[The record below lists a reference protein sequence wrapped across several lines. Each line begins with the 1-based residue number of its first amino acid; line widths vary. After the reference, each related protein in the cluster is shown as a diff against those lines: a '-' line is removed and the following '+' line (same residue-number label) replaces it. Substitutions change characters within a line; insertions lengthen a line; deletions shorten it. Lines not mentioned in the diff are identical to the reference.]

1 MERYNQK
8 VNPKKQPEQESKIG
22 MDAIVKK
29 ATGGD
34 PSAVETLHETARYLG
49 MGLAPIIYALNP
61 EAIVI
66 GGKIAE
72 AWPLVE
78 EETLKSCAQR
88 VSPLFLETTKIFA
101 STLHVKPSLMGAIA
115 LVLAQNFAVPNIV

>member
-1 MERYNQK
+1 
-8 VNPKKQPEQESKIG
+8 
-22 MDAIVKK
+22 
-29 ATGGD
+29 
-34 PSAVETLHETARYLG
+34 VETLDETARYLG

-72 AWPLVE
+72 AWPLLE
-78 EETLKSCAQR
+78 EPTLTSCAQR

-115 LVLAQNFAVPNIV
+115 LVQAQNFAAPNIV

>member
-1 MERYNQK
+1 
-8 VNPKKQPEQESKIG
+8 

-29 ATGGD
+29 ATAGD
-34 PSAVETLHETARYLG
+34 PLALETLYETARYLG
-49 MGLAPIIYALNP
+49 VGLAPIIYALNP

-72 AWPLVE
+72 AWPLLE

-88 VSPLFLETTKIFA
+88 VSSLFLETTKIFA

-115 LVLAQNFAVPNIV
+115 LVLAQNFAVPNIL